1 MNNSREK
8 ILRTLLTH
16 PGSTIND
23 LAEAVGIN
31 SISIRHHLINLE
43 ADNLVSSEEERHG
56 VGRPRLIYRLTEKGV
71 EEFPTNYLKLT
82 KRLLNY
88 LRQNK
93 GTAEVTQIF
102 RTIGEE
108 IAESY
113 ETEIKKKTLK
123 ERITLIKEILKD
135 EGFLIEVKK
144 HEDTYILTSL
154 SCPYYRLRKEFPEIC
169 ILDQTLISKLLLQ
182 PLEISSCIF
191 EGADHC
197 VYHIQTESEEDHND

>member
-43 ADNLVSSEEERHG
+43 ADKLVDSEEERHG
-56 VGRPRLIYRLTEKGV
+56 VGRPRLIYRLTDKGV
-71 EEFPTNYLKLT
+71 EEFPTNYLRFT
-82 KRLLNY
+82 RRLLNY

-93 GTAEVTQIF
+93 DDNETKQIF

-113 ETEIKKKTLK
+113 QADLQALPLD
-123 ERITLIKEILKD
+123 ERVSKVKGILKN
-135 EGFLIEVKK
+135 EGYMIEVKRRNGSF
-144 HEDTYILTSL
+144 TLTSL
-154 SCPYYRLRKEFPEIC
+154 SCPYYRLRRDFPEFC
-169 ILDQTLISKLLLQ
+169 LLDHALISNLL
-182 PLEISSCIF
+182 SSTVVFDSCIF
-191 EGADHC
+191 EGDDHC
-197 VYHIQTESEEDHND
+197 VYHINALSNEDEA